1 MDNPAAAVSRR
12 PRRASLIT
20 GDDPVSQLVE
30 QLNLLASQFSSGRE
44 FSDALAY
51 FGQIE
56 TNPDQALQLAFAGLV
71 SLLTATADAALALRA
86 AVVDALF
93 AAIDAVVQFMLDWM
107 HEPWD
112 IPLLSD
118 LYSKYINPN
127 GTLNAFDLFSLIVAI
142 PANVAYSELYN
153 AAPFPDRAAVDE
165 FRDNFTAQWLLD
177 MSHPAK
183 RRSGSLARS
192 ESWRDGLSHVFGAV
206 YAGSLF
212 FYAPIEAA
220 LDAIPPDAKN
230 VPPQLSQAA
239 IALETLGWIFSCPWA
254 MDPTDNAGT
263 DGSAGGQAFGN
274 NIWAGTGWVAP
285 VLDGGVYL
293 ISEAAG
299 DGVIMR
305 NLSDAT
311 LTINWLWA
319 PWSSDWSAPSRR
331 RERTRPASRALKPSW
346 ARLPGFPG
354 FSATAA
360 CTRPRRAS
368 PASPWLS

>member
-1 MDNPAAAVSRR
+1 
-12 PRRASLIT
+12 
-20 GDDPVSQLVE
+20 LV
-30 QLNLLASQFSSGRE
+30 NLLA
-44 FSDALAY
+44 
-51 FGQIE
+51 
-56 TNPDQALQLAFAGLV
+56 
-71 SLLTATADAALALRA
+71 ATADAALALGA
-86 AVVDALF
+86 ALVDALF
-93 AAIDAVVQFMLDWM
+93 AALDAVVQFMLDWM

-142 PANVAYSELYN
+142 PANVAYSALYK
-153 AAPFPDRAAVDE
+153 AAPFPDQAAVDD
-165 FRDNFTAQWLLD
+165 FRDKFTAQWLLD
-177 MSHPAK
+177 MSHLGK
-183 RRSGSLARS
+183 RRSGSPARS
-192 ESWRDGLSHVFGAV
+192 ESWRDGLSQVFGAV
-206 YAGSLF
+206 YAGSFF

-263 DGSAGGQAFGN
+263 DCSAGGQAFGN

-311 LTINWLWA
+311 LTINWLWGTVEFGLVCA
-319 PWSSDWSAPSRR
+319 QQAKGTYTTSLQSAQAFLGAIPGISKFLRYSRLY
-331 RERTRPASRALKPSW
+331 TASKGITGIALAVVDVIGDESV
-346 ARLPGFPG
+346 AIMQLAME
-354 FSATAA
+354 SA
-360 CTRPRRAS
+360 RPRPQIAGV
-368 PASPWLS
+368 